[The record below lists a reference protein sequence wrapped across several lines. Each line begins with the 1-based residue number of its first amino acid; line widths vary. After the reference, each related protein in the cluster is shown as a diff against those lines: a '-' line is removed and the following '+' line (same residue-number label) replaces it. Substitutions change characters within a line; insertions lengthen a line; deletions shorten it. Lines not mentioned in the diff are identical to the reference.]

1 MLRIEC
7 AIKSLHLRIRH
18 NIIYAISLTRGAT
31 DRVPFVRPRISRC
44 PSLLDVA
51 PVALTNAYGP
61 KQGGHLPNGEHGV

>member
-31 DRVPFVRPRISRC
+31 DRVPFYRCGSRGDNERVR
-44 PSLLDVA
+44 A
-51 PVALTNAYGP
+51 EA
-61 KQGGHLPNGEHGV
+61 GGHPPNGEHGV